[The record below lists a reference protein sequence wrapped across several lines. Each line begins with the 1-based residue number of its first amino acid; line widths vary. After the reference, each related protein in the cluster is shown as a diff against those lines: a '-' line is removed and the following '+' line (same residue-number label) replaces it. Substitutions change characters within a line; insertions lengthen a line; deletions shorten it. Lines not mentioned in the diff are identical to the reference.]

1 MQFMD
6 LIMLFDF
13 MPILNSIKK
22 HYTNNEYFY
31 RHIIFNMIY
40 LLQEQK
46 LNPRKYSKKE
56 IIMSNFVHAKDYDLI
71 MYENFQCM
79 NMH

>member
-46 LNPRKYSKKE
+46 LNPRNYSKKE
-56 IIMSNFVHAKDYDLI
+56 IIMSNFVQAKDYDLI
-71 MYENFQCM
+71 MYENIQCM

>member
-1 MQFMD
+1 MD

>member
-1 MQFMD
+1 
-6 LIMLFDF
+6 MLFDF

-46 LNPRKYSKKE
+46 LNPRNYSKKE
-56 IIMSNFVHAKDYDLI
+56 IIMSNFVQAKDYDLI
-71 MYENFQCM
+71 MYENIQCM

>member
-46 LNPRKYSKKE
+46 LNPRNYSKKE
-56 IIMSNFVHAKDYDLI
+56 IIMSNFVQAKDYDLI